1 MNSSFLSIGTNLGD
15 RENNIRKVISFIQK
29 DNIKIISKSSIY
41 ETDPV
46 GFISQPKFLNAVC
59 HIQIG
64 LNPFQ
69 LLSKLKKF
77 EKSLRRTKGFANAP
91 RTIDLDILL
100 CDNMVIN
107 TPNLIIPHPRML
119 ERLFVL
125 VPLMELNPK
134 LINPVSGDS
143 IYRIFKSLKDSQDFS
158 SIKLISYI

>member
-1 MNSSFLSIGTNLGD
+1 
-15 RENNIRKVISFIQK
+15 
-29 DNIKIISKSSIY
+29 
-41 ETDPV
+41 
-46 GFISQPKFLNAVC
+46 
-59 HIQIG
+59 
-64 LNPFQ
+64 
-69 LLSKLKKF
+69 
-77 EKSLRRTKGFANAP
+77 
-91 RTIDLDILL
+91 
-100 CDNMVIN
+100 MVIN